1 MDTGGDNGNVAHG
14 NEENDDDDMP
24 DLQQMVTSSD
34 LNNSKDNWRIIY
46 VQKKKKNCKRCRCE
60 EKPAFKFEELSLAPF
75 IVAQEDFPYQ
85 MYLAKKNLLSHPKW
99 DVNKTLDFKA
109 MKRCCPLTNR
119 SWQRSHIE
127 YHFLKTPK

>member
-14 NEENDDDDMP
+14 SEENDDDDMP

-46 VQKKKKNCKRCRCE
+46 VQKKKNCKRCRCE

-85 MYLAKKNLLSHPKW
+85 MYLAKKTPVPSP
-99 DVNKTLDFKA
+99 
-109 MKRCCPLTNR
+109 MRC
-119 SWQRSHIE
+119 E
-127 YHFLKTPK
+127 